1 MISEHKK
8 KILFIVPSLCRA
20 GAETQVVN
28 LVNGLDDRLFEKHL
42 LCFENDLALKPSI
55 NNTVNFHHI
64 QRTCKY
70 DISLGKKVGLL
81 IDRYCI
87 DLVHCSL
94 HIALLT
100 GWLGIRFSTRKPP
113 SIVALHTTVNR
124 NLKAEVLEL
133 FLYQWLMR
141 SCKKVVCVCERQKQH
156 WAKKFPF
163 LERQAQVIYNGVDI
177 DYFSRYQVI
186 EQAEQL
192 RASLDIP
199 EDAKVICHIAGFR
212 PEKGHALLLEAFQA
226 VLDSV
231 KNVYLIFAGN
241 GTLRLQIME
250 LVGQMGLT
258 GNVRF
263 LGAVSDVRP
272 LLTISDLSVISS
284 TAVETFSIAMLEA
297 MSMEVPLVAVDI
309 GGMSEAVITGK
320 TGYLVPAK
328 NHQAL
333 CQRLV
338 DALNNDQQR
347 KLFGLQSRQ
356 YIVDRFSSQLMIGQT
371 ERLIL
376 DVVGR
381 K

>member
-1 MISEHKK
+1 MINNHKTR
-8 KILFIVPSLCRA
+8 ILFIVPSLCRA

-28 LVNGLDDRLFEKHL
+28 LVNGLDDQLFEKHL
-42 LCFENDLALKPSI
+42 LCFEMDLALKPRI

-64 QRTCKY
+64 QRTSKY
-70 DISLGKKVGLL
+70 DISLGKKAGLL
-81 IDRYCI
+81 INKYSI

-94 HIALLT
+94 QIALLI
-100 GWLGIRFSTRKPP
+100 GWLGIRFSNCKPP
-113 SIVALHTTVNR
+113 LIVALHTTINR
-124 NLKAEVLEL
+124 NLKAEILEL

-141 SCKKVVCVCERQKQH
+141 SCKKVVCVCESQKRH
-156 WAKKFPF
+156 WENKFPF
-163 LERQAQVIYNGVDI
+163 LEERTQVIYNGVDT
-177 DYFSRYQVI
+177 DHFSRYQVK

-199 EDAKVICHIAGFR
+199 QDAKVICHIAGFR

-226 VLDSV
+226 VLDSF
-231 KNVYLIFAGN
+231 KNVYLIFAGD
-241 GTLRLQIME
+241 GILHLQIME
-250 LVGQMGLT
+250 LVEQMSLT

-328 NHQAL
+328 NPQAL
-333 CQRLV
+333 CQRLL

-347 KLFGLQSRQ
+347 KLFGLQARQ
-356 YIVDRFSSQLMIGQT
+356 YIVERLSSQLMIKQT
-371 ERLIL
+371 ERLIF
-376 DVVGR
+376 DSVG